1 MRCVEKSKYSSTVR
15 TDLFVDNPAFL
26 IVSIAFVVRLIS
38 SLVERVGDAFVEDFF
53 GILWP

>member
-1 MRCVEKSKYSSTVR
+1 MRCVEKSEYSSTVR